1 MADNKQYITQ
11 ELDKGNVFISEDVI
25 STIVFQSVKEVEGVI
40 GLSAKP
46 GAEII
51 EKIGMKNWGKGIKV
65 IFSEDNTVSVSC
77 NVVVAYGLNVV
88 NVAASIQDVVASA
101 ISSISGIQVSSV
113 NVNISQIVR
122 Q

>member
-11 ELDKGNVFISEDVI
+11 ELDNGNVFISEDVI
-25 STIVFQSVKEVEGVI
+25 STIVFQAVKDVEGVI

-51 EKIGMKNWGKGIKV
+51 EKFGVKNWGKGIKV
-65 IFSEDNTVSVSC
+65 SFDDDSSIAISC
-77 NVVVAYGLNVV
+77 NVVVAYGQNVV
-88 NVAASIQDVVASA
+88 AVANSVQSA
-101 ISSISGIQVSSV
+101 ISSSIDSICGIKVSAV
-113 NVNISQIVR
+113 NVNINEIVR